1 MSSTLRKLL
10 SFVIVALLAVG
21 CASRSVSRA
30 PRAPSDAKAGRL
42 GDVNYDKFTGSCE
55 AWQSYVAVK
64 GVQDC
69 NGRLHPGWIGA
80 TRCSVTASGYNFT
93 PKRESGILGRTCFS
107 VELPR
112 NANQFQVA
120 SACVRIVDWVP
131 PSAIPG
137 SCNSKRSSW
146 LDQVL
151 RHEQYHVYQC
161 DSEVWKANQRWASE
175 SHKFSACGFTEGGA
189 LDELTGKISDTLT
202 RETRRIM
209 DNIDRESDRFHAG
222 ADGQPLT
229 TNCSACR

>member
-30 PRAPSDAKAGRL
+30 PRAPSDAKADRL

-161 DSEVWKANQRWASE
+161 DSEVWKANKRWASE

-189 LDELTGKISDTLT
+189 LDELTEKISDTLT

>member
-10 SFVIVALLAVG
+10 CFTIFALLLAG
-21 CASRSVSRA
+21 CASRGASRA
-30 PRAPSDAKAGRL
+30 PRAPGDAKGTSR

-55 AWQSYVAVK
+55 AWQSYVARK

-80 TRCSVTASGYNFT
+80 TRCAVSSTGYNFT

-107 VELPR
+107 VKLPR

-131 PSAIPG
+131 PSAIPA
-137 SCNSKRSSW
+137 SCTANRTGW

-151 RHEQYHVYQC
+151 RHEQYHLNQC
-161 DSEVWKANQRWASE
+161 DSEVWKANQRWVSE
-175 SHKFSACGFTEGGA
+175 THKFSACGFTESGA
-189 LDELTGKISDTLT
+189 LDELTEKISDTLT

-222 ADGQPLT
+222 ADGQPLN
-229 TNCSACR
+229 TNCGACR

>member
-30 PRAPSDAKAGRL
+30 PRAPSDAKADRL

-161 DSEVWKANQRWASE
+161 DSEVWKANKRWASE

-189 LDELTGKISDTLT
+189 LDELTKKISDTLT

>member
-1 MSSTLRKLL
+1 MLHKLL
-10 SFVIVALLAVG
+10 CLTMIVLLIAG
-21 CASRSVSRA
+21 CASRGPSRA
-30 PRAPSDAKAGRL
+30 PRAPSEAKGSSQ
-42 GDVNYDKFTGSCE
+42 GDVKYDKFTGSCE
-55 AWQSYVAVK
+55 AWQNYVAVK

-69 NGRLHPGWIGA
+69 NGRSHPGWIGS
-80 TRCSVTASGYNFT
+80 TRCSVTSSGYNFT

-112 NANQFQVA
+112 NPNQFQVA
-120 SACVRIVDWVP
+120 SACVRIVDWAP
-131 PSAIPG
+131 PSAIPA
-137 SCNSKRSSW
+137 SCSTNRSSW

-161 DSEVWKANQRWASE
+161 DMEVWKANQRWASE
-175 SHKFSACGFTEGGA
+175 SHKFSACGFTENGA
-189 LDELTGKISDTLT
+189 LDELSEKISDTIV